1 MSPRPKL
8 PRDRP
13 PSAPRKPVLVVLL
26 FAAIV
31 LLAIGAAAA
40 QGSLYGPEAPADVAF
55 LRVLNASSGSVDASV
70 GGGEATALPP
80 GAGTPYAPVPT
91 DEARFDVTRSGAE
104 ASETASPTLGPE
116 AFATLLVTD
125 DDVRVLEDEVL
136 RDISRGLLVFVNATG
151 TPLSLR
157 TSDGTVVFEEV
168 GDTPASRTITEADA
182 AFEVVDP
189 ATSEIVAGL
198 ETRTYGRGA
207 AHTILVREGA
217 DGLAASDVA
226 ASAAD

>member
-1 MSPRPKL
+1 MSPRTKRC
-8 PRDRP
+8 RDLRRSVRRTP
-13 PSAPRKPVLVVLL
+13 PLVVLPL
-26 FAAIV
+26 LTAV
-31 LLAIGAAAA
+31 LLAIGAALA

-55 LRVLNASSGSVDASV
+55 LRVLNASSERVDAAV
-70 GGGEATALPP
+70 GAGEAAALPP

-91 DEARFDVTRSGAE
+91 DDARFEATRPGSDE
-104 ASETASPTLGPE
+104 AETASPTLDAE

-125 DDVRVLEDEVL
+125 DGVRVLQDEVL

-151 TPLSLR
+151 APLSLR
-157 TSDGTVVFEEV
+157 TADGTVVFEEV
-168 GDTPASRTITEADA
+168 GDDPASRTITGAEA

-189 ATSEIVAGL
+189 ATGEVVAGL
-198 ETRTYGRGA
+198 EARTYGRGA

-217 DGLAASDVA
+217 DGLAVSYVA

>member
-8 PRDRP
+8 SRDRRWSALRTP
-13 PSAPRKPVLVVLL
+13 PLVLPLLTAVLL
-26 FAAIV
+26 V
-31 LLAIGAAAA
+31 IGAAVA

-55 LRVLNASSGSVDASV
+55 LRVLNASSGSVDASI
-70 GGGEATALPP
+70 GDGEATELPP

-91 DEARFDVTRSGAE
+91 DEARFVVTRPGSE
-104 ASETASPTLGPE
+104 RSETASPTLGAE

-125 DDVRVLEDEVL
+125 DGVRVLDDEVL
-136 RDISRGLLVFVNATG
+136 RDISRGLLVFVNAAG

-157 TSDGTVVFEEV
+157 TADGTVVFEAV
-168 GDTPASRTITEADA
+168 GETPASRTITEAEA

-189 ATSEIVAGL
+189 ATGEVVAGL
-198 ETRTYGRGA
+198 EGRTYGRGA

-217 DGLAASDVA
+217 DGLAASYVA